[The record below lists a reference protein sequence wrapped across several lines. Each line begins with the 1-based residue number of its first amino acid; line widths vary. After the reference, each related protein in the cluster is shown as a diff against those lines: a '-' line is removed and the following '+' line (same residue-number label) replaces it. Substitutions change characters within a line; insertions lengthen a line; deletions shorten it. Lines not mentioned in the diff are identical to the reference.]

1 MQRQRGDV
9 QIILGKSNILNI
21 YLDPPV
27 VDEDRQLVVLT
38 AHVAT
43 TMRRLTNVQWRG
55 QPTVAKAEVRAALEN
70 FETTIFH

>member
-9 QIILGKSNILNI
+9 QIILSKSNILNI

-27 VDEDRQLVVLT
+27 VVEDRQLMVLA
-38 AHVAT
+38 AHVAMM
-43 TMRRLTNVQWRG
+43 MRRLTNVQWRG

>member
-43 TMRRLTNVQWRG
+43 TMRRLTNVQRRG